1 MNKRGMKL
9 TAIAASIVVLAG
21 CASVTPQGVLE
32 NVSARVGAQVPAQL
46 TLASN
51 EAELKKAQ
59 SRVETLLSQELSQ
72 AGAVELAM
80 NNSPAFQ
87 AMLARGIANTA
98 NAAQSG
104 RISNPNFAF
113 ERMTTTGELELA
125 RMLSFGL
132 LDLLTLPKRQAIAK
146 VAVDQAQLD
155 LAQQVVKDISSVKL
169 AWVGAIAAEQR
180 LAYAQQ
186 VQRSANASAELAKRL
201 LAVGNFSWLQQ
212 TKQQQFASDAA
223 IALAS
228 AQHARTSAYEELVRV
243 LGLTTQ
249 QQAELQLPKRLPAI
263 PKNILLPAQIN
274 TAAGDIRL
282 DIGLAKLNLQQ
293 FLDSSS
299 LETLNSFTDVELG
312 VKGVDKKDTASGE
325 VTSSNGF
332 EIAIKLPIFDWGDN
346 KRVAL
351 SANQIAA
358 QRTWE
363 ATVINANSQL
373 RVSYSAYRTAH
384 DLAMHYQDVVL
395 PMRARISEENQYRYN
410 GMLISV
416 FDLLSDARGQIDTV
430 TQALNATEQFWIT
443 DAILQNNLMGVPSQA
458 AAMATA
464 APANDAAGGH

>member
-1 MNKRGMKL
+1 M
-9 TAIAASIVVLAG
+9 
-21 CASVTPQGVLE
+21 
-32 NVSARVGAQVPAQL
+32 
-46 TLASN
+46 
-51 EAELKKAQ
+51 
-59 SRVETLLSQELSQ
+59 
-72 AGAVELAM
+72 
-80 NNSPAFQ
+80 
-87 AMLARGIANTA
+87 
-98 NAAQSG
+98 
-104 RISNPNFAF
+104 
-113 ERMTTTGELELA
+113 
-125 RMLSFGL
+125 
-132 LDLLTLPKRQAIAK
+132 
-146 VAVDQAQLD
+146 
-155 LAQQVVKDISSVKL
+155 
-169 AWVGAIAAEQR
+169 
-180 LAYAQQ
+180 
-186 VQRSANASAELAKRL
+186 
-201 LAVGNFSWLQQ
+201 
-212 TKQQQFASDAA
+212 
-223 IALAS
+223 
-228 AQHARTSAYEELVRV
+228 RV

-443 DAILQNNLMGVPSQA
+443 DATLQNNLMGVPSQA